1 MCSRH
6 HFARFFL
13 ANFAALNDV
22 SVISTPAACTVLHD
36 SSNSTDLVS
45 DIIAFRLEYPV
56 PELRRHRIGGSS
68 HAMDPRATDPMP
80 S

>member
-22 SVISTPAACTVLHD
+22 SVISTPWCYALHD

-45 DIIAFRLEYPV
+45 DIIAFRLSIPFRNYEG
-56 PELRRHRIGGSS
+56 IGSVARGSI
-68 HAMDPRATDPMP
+68 A
-80 S
+80 